1 MLITQRSQRVAW
13 SLGGQFDRFAVL
25 DGPIVSAGD
34 MDIQASDKGYGAKYV
49 PWVKITKPGVYY
61 GQCSELCGVNHGF
74 MPIAVKAVS
83 KEDFKKWTV
92 EAKKEFARIESVPV
106 QTPVKVA
113 QAKDA
118 IR

>member
-1 MLITQRSQRVAW
+1 
-13 SLGGQFDRFAVL
+13 
-25 DGPIVSAGD
+25 
-34 MDIQASDKGYGAKYV
+34 MDTV
-49 PWVKITKPGVYY
+49 PGRTNEAWVKITKQGVYY
-61 GQCSELCGVNHGF
+61 GQCSELCGVNHGY

-92 EAKKEFARIESVPV
+92 KAKKDFARIERAPV
-106 QTPVKVA
+106 VKPVKVA